1 MSLFLHIDT
10 AISSSSICV
19 SEGANPKAW
28 KFNPETRDSASW
40 LHVAIKQLLHE
51 QQIQLKDLRAISVS
65 AGPGSYTGL
74 RVGMATA
81 KGLCYAL
88 NIPLITIS
96 TLKIMAS
103 AARNEPVD
111 LLCPMIDA
119 RRMEVFTALYDKDLH
134 EVMPPVNM
142 ILDETSFQSHLQHKT
157 ICFFGNGSEKAK
169 PLLHHTHASFA
180 HYDIDARQLC
190 PLVSDAYS
198 RKDFADLAYSVPIY
212 VKDFY
217 TAPPRTTL
225 R

>member
-1 MSLFLHIDT
+1 MSLLLHIDT

-19 SEGANPKAW
+19 SEGAEPKAW
-28 KFNPETRDSASW
+28 KINPETRDSASW

-51 QQIQLKDLRAISVS
+51 QQIQLKDLSAISVS

-119 RRMEVFTALYDKDLH
+119 RRMEVFTALYDKDLN

-142 ILDETSFQSHLQHKT
+142 ILDETSFQSHLQQKT

-169 PLLHHTHASFA
+169 PLLHHPNASFP

-190 PLVSDAYS
+190 PLAANAYS
-198 RKDFADLAYSVPIY
+198 SKDFADLAYSVPVY

-217 TAPPRTTL
+217 SPPSKKGIS
-225 R
+225 